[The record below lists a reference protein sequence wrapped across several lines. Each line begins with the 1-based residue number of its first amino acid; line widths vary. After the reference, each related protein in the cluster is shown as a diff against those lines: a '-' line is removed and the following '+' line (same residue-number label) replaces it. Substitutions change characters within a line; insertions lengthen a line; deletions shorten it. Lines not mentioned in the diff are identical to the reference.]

1 MSFTALLK
9 THNRIDRTAE
19 FEGKTNDCKVHGVKP
34 QIREIV
40 AGRQKESHFV
50 AVCLSEKCNKIT
62 MESAEKV
69 VEIWN
74 KYNP

>member
-9 THNRIDRTAE
+9 THDRIDRTPE
-19 FEGKTNDCKVHGVKP
+19 FEGNLNPCKVHGNTP
-34 QIREIV
+34 QIREII
-40 AGRQKESHFV
+40 AGKDKDSHFV
-50 AVCLSEKCNKIT
+50 AVCHSEKCNKIT

-74 KYNP
+74 KFNT